1 MKEKENKHQ
10 AANVGQGGSSDYK
23 ARRNNR
29 RYYHQDNDRKKDPE
43 PIPIL
48 RYGPSNNFMKFK
60 EAILKKALLDY
71 GNLG

>member
-1 MKEKENKHQ
+1 MKEKENKQQ

-48 RYGPSNNFMKFK
+48 RYGPSNNFLKFK